1 MDRFNLER
9 HPLSSAYPDIPDAEL
24 EQIQE
29 SVEQQGFTNPNVWLL
44 DGMVLDGWH
53 RYRIA
58 RRMSRMDDLD
68 FLDYEGD
75 DPVGFVISLNDA
87 RRHLDASQRAVVAY
101 KLSSWSTPGGDRKS
115 ENQSVNLS
123 NDFTQQEAADSLR
136 VSRSSVQ
143 QAGTVLRDDSNATPE
158 LREAVET
165 GSVTVSDAAR
175 IVQESPEVQTAAVE
189 AVQTGESR
197 TLTGAVT
204 KATDPPEPREPTRTE
219 KLEMQIE
226 ELQRILAEKEESIR
240 QLEQLNKF
248 LSDQQS
254 EFAPEREQEFI
265 RLQRDYTNVS
275 AERNTFMV
283 KYNDLNR
290 THSGLV
296 RVVRQKDTEIETLKG
311 QINQI
316 EGVPND
322 DPFDFP
328 LDDET

>member
-87 RRHLDASQRAVVAY
+87 RRHLDASQRAIVAY
-101 KLSSWSTPGGDRKS
+101 KLSSWSTPGRPVEEDNS
-115 ENQSVNLS
+115 ANLR
-123 NDFTQQEAADSLR
+123 NYTNQQEAADKLH
-136 VSRSSVQ
+136 VSERSVQ
-143 QAGTVLRDDSNATPE
+143 NAGAVLRDDSNATPE

-204 KATDPPEPREPTRTE
+204 RATDPPEPREPTRTE
-219 KLEMQIE
+219 KLEMQAE
-226 ELQRILAEKEESIR
+226 ALRMELQEKNQKIDDLEERIRFLEGEASELPQEREATFIR
-240 QLEQLNKF
+240 QQ
-248 LSDQQS
+248 
-254 EFAPEREQEFI
+254 AI
-265 RLQRDYTNVS
+265 IS
-275 AERNTFMV
+275 ALRSSVATAEG
-283 KYNDLNR
+283 KYNDLH
-290 THSGLV
+290 HSHQGAL
-296 RVVRQKDTEIETLKG
+296 RVIRRLEKETPS
-311 QINQI
+311 
-316 EGVPND
+316 EPPD
-322 DPFDFP
+322 EEPPFDFFP
-328 LDDET
+328 EDGE